1 MIQSPLNYTG
11 GKYKLLPQILPL
23 FPKDINCFVDLFCG
37 GCNVGI
43 NVCAKKYVYNDSC
56 EPLINLYSVMQTLD
70 SASFIEKIET
80 VIKRYGLSDVKLYGY
95 DFYNCNSSDGL
106 GVYNRDKY
114 MKLRADFNALKER
127 NVDYYVMLYVL
138 IVYAFNNQIRFNRN
152 GEFNLPPGKRDFN
165 QKMHS
170 KVENFI
176 ELLQNQNATFIHSDF
191 REIEIDK
198 LTDKDFVYVDPP
210 YLITCAAY
218 NEQGGW
224 SEVDEEDLL
233 QKLDDLSQRGIKFA
247 LSNIYFKSRS
257 QYIYPLPVDRTD
269 NKQVFYN
276 ISILDEAI
284 RKKQKVL
291 FEYAEYHTDKK
302 MHLKKR
308 EDGSVREYV
317 VTPYQMAAQEGKYYL
332 ICNYDKYDDISNYRV
347 DRIRNI
353 QILEEKGKPF
363 ETLKWS
369 GHQPMNLNEYM
380 KEHVYMYS
388 SENAF
393 VKFRIVKAMISD
405 VIDLFGKGVKF
416 SEETDTHVSV
426 SVHVNERAAE
436 QFAKNYAPDVVILQ
450 PKRLRDKLR
459 DDLKKAWEAYED

>member
-1 MIQSPLNYTG
+1 MSDIHT
-11 GKYKLLPQILPL
+11 KKLLILYILDILQKYTDEEHRLSQKEIQDILKKEYEMPVDRKAIKRNLLNLIEYGSSIEYREVSRKEIFRKKQKFTNEELRLLIDSLL
-23 FPKDINCFVDLFCG
+23 FSKHIPYSQ
-37 GCNVGI
+37 
-43 NVCAKKYVYNDSC
+43 AKK
-56 EPLINLYSVMQTLD
+56 
-70 SASFIEKIET
+70 
-80 VIKRYGLSDVKLYGY
+80 
-95 DFYNCNSSDGL
+95 
-106 GVYNRDKY
+106 
-114 MKLRADFNALKER
+114 
-127 NVDYYVMLYVL
+127 
-138 IVYAFNNQIRFNRN
+138 
-152 GEFNLPPGKRDFN
+152 
-165 QKMHS
+165 
-170 KVENFI
+170 
-176 ELLQNQNATFIHSDF
+176 
-191 REIEIDK
+191 
-198 LTDKDFVYVDPP
+198 
-210 YLITCAAY
+210 LIT
-218 NEQGGW
+218 
-224 SEVDEEDLL
+224 
-233 QKLDDLSQRGIKFA
+233 KLES

-317 VTPYQMAAQEGKYYL
+317 VTPYQMAVQEGKYYL

-353 QILEEKGKPF
+353 QVLEEKGKPF

-405 VIDLFGKGVKF
+405 VIDLFGKGVNF

>member
-1 MIQSPLNYTG
+1 MNCTERGAKSMSDIHP
-11 GKYKLLPQILPL
+11 KKLLILYIL
-23 FPKDINCFVDLFCG
+23 DILQKYTDEEHTLSQKEIRDILKKEYEMPVDRKAVKRNLLNLIEYGSDIEYREVPRKEIFR
-37 GCNVGI
+37 
-43 NVCAKKYVYNDSC
+43 KK
-56 EPLINLYSVMQTLD
+56 D
-70 SASFIEKIET
+70 SASDEDTKDFADKESSEDNLLWT
-80 VIKRYGLSDVKLYGY
+80 
-95 DFYNCNSSDGL
+95 DFYLKQKFTNEE
-106 GVYNRDKY
+106 
-114 MKLRADFNALKER
+114 LRL
-127 NVDYYVMLYVL
+127 L
-138 IVYAFNNQIRFNRN
+138 IDSLLF
-152 GEFNLPPGKRDFN
+152 
-165 QKMHS
+165 S
-170 KVENFI
+170 KHI
-176 ELLQNQNATFIHSDF
+176 PYSQA
-191 REIEIDK
+191 
-198 LTDKDFVYVDPP
+198 KD
-210 YLITCAAY
+210 LIT
-218 NEQGGW
+218 
-224 SEVDEEDLL
+224 
-233 QKLDDLSQRGIKFA
+233 KLES

-269 NKQVFYN
+269 NRQVFYN
-276 ISILDEAI
+276 IGILDEAI
-284 RKKQKVL
+284 RKKKKVS
-291 FEYAEYHTDKK
+291 FEYVEYHTDKK

-308 EDGSVREYV
+308 KDGSVREYI

-332 ICNYDKYDDISNYRV
+332 ICNYNKYDDISNYRI

-393 VKFRIVKAMISD
+393 VKFRIIKAMISD
-405 VIDLFGKGVKF
+405 MIDLFGKDMTF

-459 DDLKKAWEAYED
+459 DDLKKSWEAYED

>member
-1 MIQSPLNYTG
+1 MKLYELYRTERKSMSAEHP
-11 GKYKLLPQILPL
+11 KKLLILYIL
-23 FPKDINCFVDLFCG
+23 DILQKYSDEEHRLSQKDIQDILRKEYEMPVDRKAVKRNLLNLMEYGSNIEYREVARKDIF
-37 GCNVGI
+37 
-43 NVCAKKYVYNDSC
+43 KKKASESDDNPQVLTEKETSDD
-56 EPLINLYSVMQTLD
+56 NLLWT
-70 SASFIEKIET
+70 
-80 VIKRYGLSDVKLYGY
+80 
-95 DFYNCNSSDGL
+95 DFYLKQKFTNEELRLLIDSLLFSKHIPYKQAKD
-106 GVYNRDKY
+106 
-114 MKLRADFNALKER
+114 MISKLE
-127 NVDYYVMLYVL
+127 
-138 IVYAFNNQIRFNRN
+138 
-152 GEFNLPPGKRDFN
+152 
-165 QKMHS
+165 S
-170 KVENFI
+170 
-176 ELLQNQNATFIHSDF
+176 
-191 REIEIDK
+191 
-198 LTDKDFVYVDPP
+198 
-210 YLITCAAY
+210 
-218 NEQGGW
+218 
-224 SEVDEEDLL
+224 
-233 QKLDDLSQRGIKFA
+233 

-284 RKKQKVL
+284 RKKKKVL

-308 EDGSVREYV
+308 EDGRIREYII
-317 VTPYQMAAQEGKYYL
+317 TPYQMVAQEGKYYL

-353 QILEEKGKPF
+353 QILEENGKPF

-369 GHQPMNLNEYM
+369 GHLKMDLNKYM

-405 VIDLFGKGVKF
+405 VIDLFGKDVIF
-416 SEETDTHVSV
+416 SEETDTHVVV

-436 QFAKNYAPDVVILQ
+436 QFAKNYAPDVIVLQ

-459 DDLKKAWEAYED
+459 DDLKKSWEASED

>member
-1 MIQSPLNYTG
+1 MSDVRP
-11 GKYKLLPQILPL
+11 KKLLILYIL
-23 FPKDINCFVDLFCG
+23 DILQKYTDEGHRLSQKEIQDILKKEYEMPVDRKAVKRNLLNLIEYGSDIEYREVPRKEIFR
-37 GCNVGI
+37 
-43 NVCAKKYVYNDSC
+43 KK
-56 EPLINLYSVMQTLD
+56 D
-70 SASFIEKIET
+70 SASDEDAADFIERESSEDNLLWT
-80 VIKRYGLSDVKLYGY
+80 
-95 DFYNCNSSDGL
+95 DFYLKQKFTNEE
-106 GVYNRDKY
+106 
-114 MKLRADFNALKER
+114 LRL
-127 NVDYYVMLYVL
+127 L
-138 IVYAFNNQIRFNRN
+138 IDSLLF
-152 GEFNLPPGKRDFN
+152 
-165 QKMHS
+165 S
-170 KVENFI
+170 KHI
-176 ELLQNQNATFIHSDF
+176 PYSQA
-191 REIEIDK
+191 
-198 LTDKDFVYVDPP
+198 KD
-210 YLITCAAY
+210 LIT
-218 NEQGGW
+218 
-224 SEVDEEDLL
+224 
-233 QKLDDLSQRGIKFA
+233 KLES

-276 ISILDEAI
+276 IGILDEAI
-284 RKKQKVL
+284 RKKKKVL
-291 FEYAEYHTDKK
+291 FEYTEYHTDKK

-308 EDGSVREYV
+308 EDGSVREYI

-353 QILEEKGKPF
+353 QILEEKGKAF

-405 VIDLFGKGVKF
+405 VIDLFGKGVNF
-416 SEETDTHVSV
+416 SEETDTHVLV

-459 DDLKKAWEAYED
+459 DDLKKSWEAYED

>member
-1 MIQSPLNYTG
+1 MNCTEQGAKSMSDIHPKKLVILYILDILQKYTDEEHRLSQKEIQNILKREYEMTVDRKAVKRNLLNLIEYG
-11 GKYKLLPQILPL
+11 SNIEYREVSR
-23 FPKDINCFVDLFCG
+23 KDIFRKKDSVSYKGTSDFADQEISEDDL
-37 GCNVGI
+37 
-43 NVCAKKYVYNDSC
+43 
-56 EPLINLYSVMQTLD
+56 LWT
-70 SASFIEKIET
+70 
-80 VIKRYGLSDVKLYGY
+80 
-95 DFYNCNSSDGL
+95 DFYLKQKFTNEELRLLIDSLLFSKHIPYSQAKEL
-106 GVYNRDKY
+106 IK
-114 MKLRADFNALKER
+114 KLE
-127 NVDYYVMLYVL
+127 
-138 IVYAFNNQIRFNRN
+138 
-152 GEFNLPPGKRDFN
+152 
-165 QKMHS
+165 S
-170 KVENFI
+170 
-176 ELLQNQNATFIHSDF
+176 
-191 REIEIDK
+191 
-198 LTDKDFVYVDPP
+198 
-210 YLITCAAY
+210 
-218 NEQGGW
+218 
-224 SEVDEEDLL
+224 
-233 QKLDDLSQRGIKFA
+233 
-247 LSNIYFKSRS
+247 LSNIYFKSCS
-257 QYIYPLPVDRTD
+257 QYIYPLPVERTD

-276 ISILDEAI
+276 IAILDDAI
-284 RKKQKVL
+284 RKKKKVL

-308 EDGSVREYV
+308 EDGSVREYII
-317 VTPYQMAAQEGKYYL
+317 TPYQMAVQEGKYYL

-353 QILEEKGKPF
+353 QIIEEKGKPF

-405 VIDLFGKGVKF
+405 VIDLFGKGVNF

>member
-1 MIQSPLNYTG
+1 MSDIHPKKLVILYILDILQKYTDEEHRLSQKEIQNILKREYEMTVDRKAVKRNLLNLIEYESNIE
-11 GKYKLLPQILPL
+11 YREVSR
-23 FPKDINCFVDLFCG
+23 KDIFRKKESVSYKGTSDFADKEISEDDL
-37 GCNVGI
+37 
-43 NVCAKKYVYNDSC
+43 
-56 EPLINLYSVMQTLD
+56 LWT
-70 SASFIEKIET
+70 
-80 VIKRYGLSDVKLYGY
+80 
-95 DFYNCNSSDGL
+95 DFYLKQKFTNEELRLLIDSLLFSKHIPYSQAKEL
-106 GVYNRDKY
+106 IK
-114 MKLRADFNALKER
+114 KLE
-127 NVDYYVMLYVL
+127 
-138 IVYAFNNQIRFNRN
+138 
-152 GEFNLPPGKRDFN
+152 
-165 QKMHS
+165 S
-170 KVENFI
+170 
-176 ELLQNQNATFIHSDF
+176 
-191 REIEIDK
+191 
-198 LTDKDFVYVDPP
+198 
-210 YLITCAAY
+210 
-218 NEQGGW
+218 
-224 SEVDEEDLL
+224 
-233 QKLDDLSQRGIKFA
+233 
-247 LSNIYFKSRS
+247 LSNIYFKSCS
-257 QYIYPLPVDRTD
+257 QYIYPLPVERTD

-276 ISILDEAI
+276 IAILDDAI
-284 RKKQKVL
+284 RKKKKVL

-308 EDGSVREYV
+308 EDGSVREYII
-317 VTPYQMAAQEGKYYL
+317 TPYQMAVQEGKYYL

-369 GHQPMNLNEYM
+369 EHQPMNLNEYM

-405 VIDLFGKGVKF
+405 VIDLFGKGVNF

-450 PKRLRDKLR
+450 PKRLRGKLR

>member
-1 MIQSPLNYTG
+1 MSDIHPKKLVILYILDILQKYTDEEHRLSQKEIQDILRREYEMTVDRKAVKRNLLNLIEYG
-11 GKYKLLPQILPL
+11 SNIEYREVSR
-23 FPKDINCFVDLFCG
+23 KDI
-37 GCNVGI
+37 
-43 NVCAKKYVYNDSC
+43 
-56 EPLINLYSVMQTLD
+56 
-70 SASFIEKIET
+70 
-80 VIKRYGLSDVKLYGY
+80 
-95 DFYNCNSSDGL
+95 
-106 GVYNRDKY
+106 
-114 MKLRADFNALKER
+114 
-127 NVDYYVMLYVL
+127 
-138 IVYAFNNQIRFNRN
+138 
-152 GEFNLPPGKRDFN
+152 
-165 QKMHS
+165 
-170 KVENFI
+170 
-176 ELLQNQNATFIHSDF
+176 F
-191 REIEIDK
+191 RK
-198 LTDKDFVYVDPP
+198 KDFVSYKGTSDFADKE
-210 YLITCAAY
+210 I
-218 NEQGGW
+218 
-224 SEVDEEDLL
+224 SEDDLL
-233 QKLDDLSQRGIKFA
+233 WTDFYLKQKFTNEELRLLIDSMLFSKHIPYSQAKELIKKLES
-247 LSNIYFKSRS
+247 LSNIYFKSCS
-257 QYIYPLPVDRTD
+257 QYIYPLPVERTD

-276 ISILDEAI
+276 IAILDDAI
-284 RKKQKVL
+284 RKKKKVL

-308 EDGSVREYV
+308 EDGSVREYII
-317 VTPYQMAAQEGKYYL
+317 TPYQMAVQEGKYYL

-380 KEHVYMYS
+380 REHVYMYS

-405 VIDLFGKGVKF
+405 VIDLFGKGVNF

-459 DDLKKAWEAYED
+459 DDLKKSWEAYED

>member
-1 MIQSPLNYTG
+1 MNCTEQGAKSMSDIHPKKLVILYILDILQKYTDEEHRLSQKEIQDILKREYEMTVDRKAVKRNLLNLIEYESNIE
-11 GKYKLLPQILPL
+11 YREVSR
-23 FPKDINCFVDLFCG
+23 KDIFRKKDSVSYKGTSDFADKEISEDDL
-37 GCNVGI
+37 
-43 NVCAKKYVYNDSC
+43 
-56 EPLINLYSVMQTLD
+56 LWT
-70 SASFIEKIET
+70 
-80 VIKRYGLSDVKLYGY
+80 
-95 DFYNCNSSDGL
+95 DFYLKQKFTNEELRLLIDSLLFSKHIPYSQAKEL
-106 GVYNRDKY
+106 IK
-114 MKLRADFNALKER
+114 KLE
-127 NVDYYVMLYVL
+127 
-138 IVYAFNNQIRFNRN
+138 
-152 GEFNLPPGKRDFN
+152 
-165 QKMHS
+165 S
-170 KVENFI
+170 
-176 ELLQNQNATFIHSDF
+176 
-191 REIEIDK
+191 
-198 LTDKDFVYVDPP
+198 
-210 YLITCAAY
+210 
-218 NEQGGW
+218 
-224 SEVDEEDLL
+224 
-233 QKLDDLSQRGIKFA
+233 
-247 LSNIYFKSRS
+247 LSNIYFKSCS
-257 QYIYPLPVDRTD
+257 QYIYPLPVERTD

-276 ISILDEAI
+276 IAILDEAI
-284 RKKQKVL
+284 RKKKKVL

-308 EDGSVREYV
+308 EDGSVREYII
-317 VTPYQMAAQEGKYYL
+317 TPYQMAVQEGKYYL

-405 VIDLFGKGVKF
+405 VIDLFGKGVNF

-436 QFAKNYAPDVVILQ
+436 QFAKNYAPDVVVLQ

>member
-1 MIQSPLNYTG
+1 MNCTEQGAKSMSDIHPKKLVILYILDILQKYTDEEHRLSQKEIQNILKREYEMTVDRKAVKRNLLNLIEYESNIE
-11 GKYKLLPQILPL
+11 YREVSR
-23 FPKDINCFVDLFCG
+23 KDIFRKKDSVLYKGTSDFADKEISEDDL
-37 GCNVGI
+37 
-43 NVCAKKYVYNDSC
+43 
-56 EPLINLYSVMQTLD
+56 LWT
-70 SASFIEKIET
+70 
-80 VIKRYGLSDVKLYGY
+80 
-95 DFYNCNSSDGL
+95 DFYLKQKFTNEELRLLIDSLLFSKHIPYSQVKEL
-106 GVYNRDKY
+106 IK
-114 MKLRADFNALKER
+114 KLE
-127 NVDYYVMLYVL
+127 
-138 IVYAFNNQIRFNRN
+138 
-152 GEFNLPPGKRDFN
+152 
-165 QKMHS
+165 S
-170 KVENFI
+170 
-176 ELLQNQNATFIHSDF
+176 
-191 REIEIDK
+191 
-198 LTDKDFVYVDPP
+198 
-210 YLITCAAY
+210 
-218 NEQGGW
+218 
-224 SEVDEEDLL
+224 
-233 QKLDDLSQRGIKFA
+233 
-247 LSNIYFKSRS
+247 LSNIYFKSCS
-257 QYIYPLPVDRTD
+257 QYIYPLPVERTD

-276 ISILDEAI
+276 IAILDDAI
-284 RKKQKVL
+284 RKKKKVL

-308 EDGSVREYV
+308 EDGSVREYII
-317 VTPYQMAAQEGKYYL
+317 TPYQMAVQEGKYYL

-405 VIDLFGKGVKF
+405 VIDLFGKGVNF

-426 SVHVNERAAE
+426 SVHVNERAVE

>member
-1 MIQSPLNYTG
+1 MNCAERRAKSMSDIHT
-11 GKYKLLPQILPL
+11 KKLLILYILDILQKYTDEEHRLSQKEIQDILKKEYEMPVDRKAIKRNLLNLIEYGSSIEYREVSRKEIFRKKSVVSDEDSLDLEDKGIPEDDLLWTDFYLKQKFTNEELRLLIDSLL
-23 FPKDINCFVDLFCG
+23 FSKHISYSQ
-37 GCNVGI
+37 
-43 NVCAKKYVYNDSC
+43 AKK
-56 EPLINLYSVMQTLD
+56 
-70 SASFIEKIET
+70 
-80 VIKRYGLSDVKLYGY
+80 
-95 DFYNCNSSDGL
+95 
-106 GVYNRDKY
+106 
-114 MKLRADFNALKER
+114 
-127 NVDYYVMLYVL
+127 
-138 IVYAFNNQIRFNRN
+138 
-152 GEFNLPPGKRDFN
+152 
-165 QKMHS
+165 
-170 KVENFI
+170 
-176 ELLQNQNATFIHSDF
+176 
-191 REIEIDK
+191 
-198 LTDKDFVYVDPP
+198 
-210 YLITCAAY
+210 LIT
-218 NEQGGW
+218 
-224 SEVDEEDLL
+224 
-233 QKLDDLSQRGIKFA
+233 KLES

-317 VTPYQMAAQEGKYYL
+317 VTPYQMAVQEGKYYL

-353 QILEEKGKPF
+353 QVLEEKGKPF

-405 VIDLFGKGVKF
+405 VIDLFGKGVNF

>member
-1 MIQSPLNYTG
+1 MNCTEQGAKSMSDIHPKKLVILYILDILQKYTDEKHRLSQKEIQDILKREYEMTVDRKAVKRNLLNLIEYESNIE
-11 GKYKLLPQILPL
+11 YREVSR
-23 FPKDINCFVDLFCG
+23 KDIFRKKDSVSYKGTSDFADKEISEDDL
-37 GCNVGI
+37 
-43 NVCAKKYVYNDSC
+43 
-56 EPLINLYSVMQTLD
+56 LWT
-70 SASFIEKIET
+70 
-80 VIKRYGLSDVKLYGY
+80 
-95 DFYNCNSSDGL
+95 DFYLKQKFTNEELRLLIDSLLFSKHIPYSQAKEL
-106 GVYNRDKY
+106 IK
-114 MKLRADFNALKER
+114 KLE
-127 NVDYYVMLYVL
+127 
-138 IVYAFNNQIRFNRN
+138 
-152 GEFNLPPGKRDFN
+152 
-165 QKMHS
+165 S
-170 KVENFI
+170 
-176 ELLQNQNATFIHSDF
+176 
-191 REIEIDK
+191 
-198 LTDKDFVYVDPP
+198 
-210 YLITCAAY
+210 
-218 NEQGGW
+218 
-224 SEVDEEDLL
+224 
-233 QKLDDLSQRGIKFA
+233 
-247 LSNIYFKSRS
+247 LSNIYFKSCS
-257 QYIYPLPVDRTD
+257 QYIYPLPVERTD

-276 ISILDEAI
+276 IAILDDAI
-284 RKKQKVL
+284 RKKKKVL

-308 EDGSVREYV
+308 EDGSVREYII
-317 VTPYQMAAQEGKYYL
+317 TPYQMAVQEGKYYL

-405 VIDLFGKGVKF
+405 VIDLFGKGVNF

>member
-1 MIQSPLNYTG
+1 MKTNNKLNKIRSKAKDVCVWIVIGLVIGCIVGWSTHTAIYNITHKEPEVSVGYVTG
-11 GKYKLLPQILPL
+11 KLENI
-23 FPKDINCFVDLFCG
+23 
-37 GCNVGI
+37 
-43 NVCAKKYVYNDSC
+43 
-56 EPLINLYSVMQTLD
+56 
-70 SASFIEKIET
+70 
-80 VIKRYGLSDVKLYGY
+80 
-95 DFYNCNSSDGL
+95 
-106 GVYNRDKY
+106 
-114 MKLRADFNALKER
+114 
-127 NVDYYVMLYVL
+127 
-138 IVYAFNNQIRFNRN
+138 
-152 GEFNLPPGKRDFN
+152 GEL
-165 QKMHS
+165 
-170 KVENFI
+170 
-176 ELLQNQNATFIHSDF
+176 ATQ
-191 REIEIDK
+191 K
-198 LTDKDFVYVDPP
+198 LTYSGKVPLEEGSIPFITKKGFV
-210 YLITCAAY
+210 
-218 NEQGGW
+218 
-224 SEVDEEDLL
+224 
-233 QKLDDLSQRGIKFA
+233 
-247 LSNIYFKSRS
+247 IYFKSCS
-257 QYIYPLPVDRTD
+257 QYIYPLPVERTD

-276 ISILDEAI
+276 IAILDDAI
-284 RKKQKVL
+284 RKKKKVL

-308 EDGSVREYV
+308 EDGSVREYII
-317 VTPYQMAAQEGKYYL
+317 TPYQMAVQEGKYYL

-388 SENAF
+388 SENVF

-405 VIDLFGKGVKF
+405 VIDLFGKGVNF

>member
-1 MIQSPLNYTG
+1 MNCTEQGAKSMSDIHPKKLVILYILDILQKYTDEEHRLSQKEIQDILKREYEMTVDRKAVKRNLLNLIEYESNIE
-11 GKYKLLPQILPL
+11 YREVSR
-23 FPKDINCFVDLFCG
+23 KDIFRKKDSVSYKGTSDFADKEISEDDL
-37 GCNVGI
+37 
-43 NVCAKKYVYNDSC
+43 
-56 EPLINLYSVMQTLD
+56 LWT
-70 SASFIEKIET
+70 
-80 VIKRYGLSDVKLYGY
+80 
-95 DFYNCNSSDGL
+95 DFYLKQKFTNEELRLLIDSLLFSKHIPYSQAKEL
-106 GVYNRDKY
+106 IK
-114 MKLRADFNALKER
+114 KLE
-127 NVDYYVMLYVL
+127 
-138 IVYAFNNQIRFNRN
+138 
-152 GEFNLPPGKRDFN
+152 
-165 QKMHS
+165 S
-170 KVENFI
+170 
-176 ELLQNQNATFIHSDF
+176 
-191 REIEIDK
+191 
-198 LTDKDFVYVDPP
+198 
-210 YLITCAAY
+210 
-218 NEQGGW
+218 
-224 SEVDEEDLL
+224 
-233 QKLDDLSQRGIKFA
+233 
-247 LSNIYFKSRS
+247 LSNIYFKSCS
-257 QYIYPLPVDRTD
+257 QYIYPLPVERTD

-276 ISILDEAI
+276 IAILDEAI
-284 RKKQKVL
+284 RKKKKVL

-308 EDGSVREYV
+308 EDGSVREYII
-317 VTPYQMAAQEGKYYL
+317 TPYQMAVQEGKYYL

-405 VIDLFGKGVKF
+405 VIDLFGKGVNF

>member
-1 MIQSPLNYTG
+1 MNCTEQGAKSMSDIHPKKLVILYILDILKKYTDEEHRLSQKEIQDILKREYEMTVDRKTVKRNLLNLIEYESNIE
-11 GKYKLLPQILPL
+11 YREVSR
-23 FPKDINCFVDLFCG
+23 KDIFR
-37 GCNVGI
+37 
-43 NVCAKKYVYNDSC
+43 KKDSVS
-56 EPLINLYSVMQTLD
+56 YKGT
-70 SASFIEKIET
+70 
-80 VIKRYGLSDVKLYGY
+80 
-95 DFYNCNSSDGL
+95 
-106 GVYNRDKY
+106 
-114 MKLRADFNALKER
+114 
-127 NVDYYVMLYVL
+127 
-138 IVYAFNNQIRFNRN
+138 
-152 GEFNLPPGKRDFN
+152 
-165 QKMHS
+165 
-170 KVENFI
+170 
-176 ELLQNQNATFIHSDF
+176 SDF
-191 REIEIDK
+191 ADKEI
-198 LTDKDFVYVDPP
+198 
-210 YLITCAAY
+210 
-218 NEQGGW
+218 
-224 SEVDEEDLL
+224 SEDDLL
-233 QKLDDLSQRGIKFA
+233 WTNFYLKQKFTNEELRLLIDSLLFSKHIPYSQAKELIKKLES
-247 LSNIYFKSRS
+247 LSNIYFKSCS
-257 QYIYPLPVDRTD
+257 QYIYPLPVERTD

-276 ISILDEAI
+276 IAILDDAI
-284 RKKQKVL
+284 RKKKKVL

-308 EDGSVREYV
+308 EDGSVREYII
-317 VTPYQMAAQEGKYYL
+317 TPYQMAVQEGKYYL

-405 VIDLFGKGVKF
+405 VIDLFGKGVNF

>member
-1 MIQSPLNYTG
+1 MSDVHP
-11 GKYKLLPQILPL
+11 KKLLILYIL
-23 FPKDINCFVDLFCG
+23 DILQKYTDEEHRLSQKEILDILKREYEMTVDRKAVKRNLLNLIEYGSNIEYREVSRKEIFRKKDLASDEDTSDYVDKEISEDHL
-37 GCNVGI
+37 
-43 NVCAKKYVYNDSC
+43 
-56 EPLINLYSVMQTLD
+56 LWT
-70 SASFIEKIET
+70 
-80 VIKRYGLSDVKLYGY
+80 
-95 DFYNCNSSDGL
+95 DFYLKQKFTNEELRLLVDSLLFSKHIPYSQAKDL
-106 GVYNRDKY
+106 IA
-114 MKLRADFNALKER
+114 KLE
-127 NVDYYVMLYVL
+127 
-138 IVYAFNNQIRFNRN
+138 
-152 GEFNLPPGKRDFN
+152 
-165 QKMHS
+165 S
-170 KVENFI
+170 
-176 ELLQNQNATFIHSDF
+176 
-191 REIEIDK
+191 
-198 LTDKDFVYVDPP
+198 
-210 YLITCAAY
+210 
-218 NEQGGW
+218 
-224 SEVDEEDLL
+224 
-233 QKLDDLSQRGIKFA
+233 

-257 QYIYPLPVDRTD
+257 QYIYPLSVDRTD

-276 ISILDEAI
+276 INVLDEAI
-284 RKKQKVL
+284 RKKRKVL
-291 FEYAEYHTDKK
+291 FEYVEYYTDKK

-405 VIDLFGKGVKF
+405 VIDLFGKGVNY

-459 DDLKKAWEAYED
+459 DDLKKSWEAYED

>member
-1 MIQSPLNYTG
+1 MNCTEQGAKSMSDIHPKKLVTLYILDILQKYTDEEHRLSQKEIQDILKREYEMTVDRKAVKRNLLNLIEYG
-11 GKYKLLPQILPL
+11 SNIEYREVSR
-23 FPKDINCFVDLFCG
+23 KDIFRKKDSVSYKGTSDFADKEISEDDL
-37 GCNVGI
+37 
-43 NVCAKKYVYNDSC
+43 
-56 EPLINLYSVMQTLD
+56 LWT
-70 SASFIEKIET
+70 
-80 VIKRYGLSDVKLYGY
+80 
-95 DFYNCNSSDGL
+95 DFYLKQKFTNEELRLLIDSLLFSKHIPYSQAKEL
-106 GVYNRDKY
+106 IK
-114 MKLRADFNALKER
+114 KLE
-127 NVDYYVMLYVL
+127 
-138 IVYAFNNQIRFNRN
+138 
-152 GEFNLPPGKRDFN
+152 
-165 QKMHS
+165 S
-170 KVENFI
+170 
-176 ELLQNQNATFIHSDF
+176 
-191 REIEIDK
+191 
-198 LTDKDFVYVDPP
+198 
-210 YLITCAAY
+210 
-218 NEQGGW
+218 
-224 SEVDEEDLL
+224 
-233 QKLDDLSQRGIKFA
+233 
-247 LSNIYFKSRS
+247 LSNIYFKSCS
-257 QYIYPLPVDRTD
+257 QYIYPLPVERTD

-276 ISILDEAI
+276 IAILDDAI
-284 RKKQKVL
+284 RKKKKVL

-308 EDGSVREYV
+308 EDGSVREYII
-317 VTPYQMAAQEGKYYL
+317 TPYQMAVQEGKYYL

-405 VIDLFGKGVKF
+405 VIDLFGKGVNF

>member
-1 MIQSPLNYTG
+1 MSDIHP
-11 GKYKLLPQILPL
+11 KKLLILYIL
-23 FPKDINCFVDLFCG
+23 DILQKYTDEEHRLSQKEIQDILKKEYEMPVDRK
-37 GCNVGI
+37 
-43 NVCAKKYVYNDSC
+43 A
-56 EPLINLYSVMQTLD
+56 
-70 SASFIEKIET
+70 
-80 VIKRYGLSDVKLYGY
+80 IKRNLLNLIEYGSSIEYREVSRKEIFRKKSVVSDEDSLDLEDKGIPEDDLLWT
-95 DFYNCNSSDGL
+95 DFYLKQKFTNEELRLLIDSLLFSKHIPYSQAKEL
-106 GVYNRDKY
+106 IK
-114 MKLRADFNALKER
+114 KLE
-127 NVDYYVMLYVL
+127 
-138 IVYAFNNQIRFNRN
+138 
-152 GEFNLPPGKRDFN
+152 
-165 QKMHS
+165 S
-170 KVENFI
+170 
-176 ELLQNQNATFIHSDF
+176 
-191 REIEIDK
+191 
-198 LTDKDFVYVDPP
+198 
-210 YLITCAAY
+210 
-218 NEQGGW
+218 
-224 SEVDEEDLL
+224 
-233 QKLDDLSQRGIKFA
+233 
-247 LSNIYFKSRS
+247 LSNIYFKSCS
-257 QYIYPLPVDRTD
+257 QYIYPLPVERTD

-276 ISILDEAI
+276 IAILDEAI
-284 RKKQKVL
+284 RKKKKVL

-308 EDGSVREYV
+308 EDGSVREYII
-317 VTPYQMAAQEGKYYL
+317 TPYQMAVQEGKYYL

-405 VIDLFGKGVKF
+405 VIDLFGKGVNF

-459 DDLKKAWEAYED
+459 DDLKKSWEAYED

>member
-1 MIQSPLNYTG
+1 MNCAERRAKSMSDIHT
-11 GKYKLLPQILPL
+11 KKLLILYILDILQKYTDEEHRLSQKEIQDILKKEYEMPVDRKAIKRNLLNLIEYGSSIEYREVSRKEIFRKKSVVSDKDSLDLEDKGIPEDDLLWTDFYLKQKFTNEELRLLIDSLL
-23 FPKDINCFVDLFCG
+23 FSKHIPYSQ
-37 GCNVGI
+37 
-43 NVCAKKYVYNDSC
+43 AKK
-56 EPLINLYSVMQTLD
+56 
-70 SASFIEKIET
+70 
-80 VIKRYGLSDVKLYGY
+80 
-95 DFYNCNSSDGL
+95 
-106 GVYNRDKY
+106 
-114 MKLRADFNALKER
+114 
-127 NVDYYVMLYVL
+127 
-138 IVYAFNNQIRFNRN
+138 
-152 GEFNLPPGKRDFN
+152 
-165 QKMHS
+165 
-170 KVENFI
+170 
-176 ELLQNQNATFIHSDF
+176 
-191 REIEIDK
+191 
-198 LTDKDFVYVDPP
+198 
-210 YLITCAAY
+210 LIT
-218 NEQGGW
+218 
-224 SEVDEEDLL
+224 
-233 QKLDDLSQRGIKFA
+233 KLES

-317 VTPYQMAAQEGKYYL
+317 VTPYQMAVQEGKYYL
-332 ICNYDKYDDISNYRV
+332 ICNYNKYDDISNYRI

-405 VIDLFGKGVKF
+405 VIDLFGKGVNF

>member
-1 MIQSPLNYTG
+1 MNCTEQGAKSMSDIHPKKLVILYILDILQKYTDEEHRLSQKEIQDILKREYEMTVDRKAVKRNLLNLIEYG
-11 GKYKLLPQILPL
+11 SNIEYREVSR
-23 FPKDINCFVDLFCG
+23 KDIFRKKDSVSYKGTSDFADKEISEDDL
-37 GCNVGI
+37 
-43 NVCAKKYVYNDSC
+43 
-56 EPLINLYSVMQTLD
+56 LWT
-70 SASFIEKIET
+70 
-80 VIKRYGLSDVKLYGY
+80 
-95 DFYNCNSSDGL
+95 DFYLKQKFTNEELRLLIDSLLFSKHIPYSQAKEL
-106 GVYNRDKY
+106 IK
-114 MKLRADFNALKER
+114 KLE
-127 NVDYYVMLYVL
+127 
-138 IVYAFNNQIRFNRN
+138 
-152 GEFNLPPGKRDFN
+152 
-165 QKMHS
+165 S
-170 KVENFI
+170 
-176 ELLQNQNATFIHSDF
+176 
-191 REIEIDK
+191 
-198 LTDKDFVYVDPP
+198 
-210 YLITCAAY
+210 
-218 NEQGGW
+218 
-224 SEVDEEDLL
+224 
-233 QKLDDLSQRGIKFA
+233 
-247 LSNIYFKSRS
+247 LSNIYFKSCS
-257 QYIYPLPVDRTD
+257 QYIYPLPVERTD

-276 ISILDEAI
+276 IAILDEAI
-284 RKKQKVL
+284 RKKKKVL

-308 EDGSVREYV
+308 EDGSVREYII
-317 VTPYQMAAQEGKYYL
+317 TPYQMAVQEGKYYL

-405 VIDLFGKGVKF
+405 VIDLFGKGVNF

>member
-1 MIQSPLNYTG
+1 MRDVHP
-11 GKYKLLPQILPL
+11 KKLLILYIL
-23 FPKDINCFVDLFCG
+23 DILQKYTDEEHRLSQKEIMDILKREYEMTVDRKAVKRNLLNLIEYGSNIEYREVSRKEIFRKKDLASDEDTSDYVDKEISEDHL
-37 GCNVGI
+37 
-43 NVCAKKYVYNDSC
+43 
-56 EPLINLYSVMQTLD
+56 LWT
-70 SASFIEKIET
+70 
-80 VIKRYGLSDVKLYGY
+80 
-95 DFYNCNSSDGL
+95 DFYLKQKFTNEELRLLVDSLLFSKHIPYSQAKDL
-106 GVYNRDKY
+106 IA
-114 MKLRADFNALKER
+114 KLE
-127 NVDYYVMLYVL
+127 
-138 IVYAFNNQIRFNRN
+138 
-152 GEFNLPPGKRDFN
+152 
-165 QKMHS
+165 S
-170 KVENFI
+170 
-176 ELLQNQNATFIHSDF
+176 
-191 REIEIDK
+191 
-198 LTDKDFVYVDPP
+198 
-210 YLITCAAY
+210 
-218 NEQGGW
+218 
-224 SEVDEEDLL
+224 
-233 QKLDDLSQRGIKFA
+233 

-257 QYIYPLPVDRTD
+257 QYIYPLSVDRTD

-276 ISILDEAI
+276 INVLDEAI
-284 RKKQKVL
+284 RKKRKVL

-405 VIDLFGKGVKF
+405 VIDLFGKEVNF
-416 SEETDTHVSV
+416 SEETDTHESV

-459 DDLKKAWEAYED
+459 DDLRKSREAYED

>member
-1 MIQSPLNYTG
+1 MNCTEQGAKSMSDIHPKKLVILYILDILQKYTDEEHRLSQKEIQNILKREYEMTVDRKAVKRNLLNLIEYG
-11 GKYKLLPQILPL
+11 SNIEYREVSR
-23 FPKDINCFVDLFCG
+23 KDIFRKKDSVSYKGTSDFEDKEISEDDL
-37 GCNVGI
+37 
-43 NVCAKKYVYNDSC
+43 
-56 EPLINLYSVMQTLD
+56 LWT
-70 SASFIEKIET
+70 
-80 VIKRYGLSDVKLYGY
+80 
-95 DFYNCNSSDGL
+95 DFYLKQKFTNEELRLLIDSLLFSKHIPYSQAKEL
-106 GVYNRDKY
+106 IK
-114 MKLRADFNALKER
+114 KLE
-127 NVDYYVMLYVL
+127 
-138 IVYAFNNQIRFNRN
+138 
-152 GEFNLPPGKRDFN
+152 
-165 QKMHS
+165 S
-170 KVENFI
+170 
-176 ELLQNQNATFIHSDF
+176 
-191 REIEIDK
+191 
-198 LTDKDFVYVDPP
+198 
-210 YLITCAAY
+210 
-218 NEQGGW
+218 
-224 SEVDEEDLL
+224 
-233 QKLDDLSQRGIKFA
+233 
-247 LSNIYFKSRS
+247 LSNIYFKSCS
-257 QYIYPLPVDRTD
+257 QYIYPLSVERTD

-276 ISILDEAI
+276 IAILDDAI
-284 RKKQKVL
+284 RKKKKVL

-308 EDGSVREYV
+308 EDGSVREYII
-317 VTPYQMAAQEGKYYL
+317 TPYQMAVQEGKYYL

-405 VIDLFGKGVKF
+405 VIDLFGKGVNF

>member
-1 MIQSPLNYTG
+1 MNCTERRSESMSDIHP
-11 GKYKLLPQILPL
+11 KKLLILYIL
-23 FPKDINCFVDLFCG
+23 DILQKYTDEEHRLSQKEIQDILKKEYEMPVDRKAVKRNLLNLMEYGSDIEYREVPRKEIFR
-37 GCNVGI
+37 
-43 NVCAKKYVYNDSC
+43 KK
-56 EPLINLYSVMQTLD
+56 D
-70 SASFIEKIET
+70 SASDEDNAEF
-80 VIKRYGLSDVKLYGY
+80 SDKESSEDNLLWT
-95 DFYNCNSSDGL
+95 DFYLKQKFTNEELRLLIDSLLFSKHIPYSQAKDL
-106 GVYNRDKY
+106 IA
-114 MKLRADFNALKER
+114 KLE
-127 NVDYYVMLYVL
+127 
-138 IVYAFNNQIRFNRN
+138 
-152 GEFNLPPGKRDFN
+152 
-165 QKMHS
+165 S
-170 KVENFI
+170 
-176 ELLQNQNATFIHSDF
+176 
-191 REIEIDK
+191 
-198 LTDKDFVYVDPP
+198 
-210 YLITCAAY
+210 
-218 NEQGGW
+218 
-224 SEVDEEDLL
+224 
-233 QKLDDLSQRGIKFA
+233 

-257 QYIYPLPVDRTD
+257 QYIYPLPMDRTD

-276 ISILDEAI
+276 INVLDEAI
-284 RKKQKVL
+284 RKKRKVL
-291 FEYAEYHTDKK
+291 FEYAEYRTDKK
-302 MHLKKR
+302 MHLKRR
-308 EDGSVREYV
+308 EDGSIREYI

-393 VKFRIVKAMISD
+393 VKFRIIKAMISD
-405 VIDLFGKGVKF
+405 IIDLFGKDVKF

-459 DDLKKAWEAYED
+459 DNLKKSWEAYED